1 MRYVV
6 PTAIVAGMVL
16 GYFGRWWAIPLVAV
30 AWSLVVVE
38 SGAARDLLSGLLVGA
53 ANALVGML
61 VALLVRRL
69 TRTAGETN
77 ASGRDPDWR

>member
-16 GYFGRWWAIPLVAV
+16 GFFVRWWAMPLVAV
-30 AWSLVVVE
+30 AWSLVVVD
-38 SGAARDLLSGLLVGA
+38 SGAARDWLSGLLVGA
-53 ANALVGML
+53 ANALVGVL

-69 TRTAGETN
+69 ARTAGGTN